1 MPTASPS
8 TPNATWSRRRLTPGQ
23 ILLILLLLAGLVAG
37 GWAAFQLVASQRH
50 AARVRLATQ
59 RVVDGIRAERAQLE
73 SAIEAYRRAFGHYPP
88 DHVLSRQPLVVDAV
102 TNQLFYEISGTVF
115 NPAGRCFECE
125 RCTAVSGP
133 TLAAYFQVERFS
145 NVVTAPAVA
154 RSFLPATDVFIGE
167 LTEKIPGLKTFGYAP
182 LPEEVDPETAN
193 EFVISP
199 WRYVTTQPT
208 NNPGR
213 FDLWIEVDVNNQ
225 HLVVGN
231 WKRVE

>member
-1 MPTASPS
+1 MPPELPS
-8 TPNATWSRRRLTPGQ
+8 TPNAVWFRRRLTPGQ
-23 ILLILLLLAGLVAG
+23 ILLVLAVLVVLGAG
-37 GWAAFQLVASQRH
+37 GWAGFQLVASQRH
-50 AARVRLATQ
+50 AARVRLAMQ

-73 SAIEAYRRAFGHYPP
+73 SAIEAYRKALGHYPP
-88 DHVLSRQPLVVDAV
+88 DHVLSRQPLVVDGV

-115 NPAGRCFECE
+115 NPASRRFECE
-125 RCTAVSGP
+125 RCTAVSSR
-133 TLAAYFQVERFS
+133 TLAAYFHVEQFS

-167 LTEKIPGLKTFGYAP
+167 LTGKIPGLKTFGYAP

-213 FDLWIEVDVNNQ
+213 FDLWIEVNVNDQ